1 MKKVLAIVLIVLIL
15 LFVLCACNGKTEVS
29 REVIDWSYTA
39 PFDGM
44 ETDYVY
50 KYNVFS
56 GEFVLVPEVKT
67 VHHDAVYKIQYRVTY
82 DDGST
87 ADVWEE
93 VTAAEYEK
101 VTQ

>member
-1 MKKVLAIVLIVLIL
+1 MKKALAIILIVLIL
-15 LFVLCACNGKTEVS
+15 LFVLCACSKAEAG

-39 PFDGM
+39 PYEGV

-50 KYNVFS
+50 KYNLLK

-67 VHHDAVYKIQYRVTY
+67 VHHDAVYKILYRVTY
-82 DDGST
+82 EDGST
-87 ADVWEE
+87 ADVWEV